1 MAEPGGREHAGR
13 RFEGEVGM
21 APPVGRRPVWWCWRR
36 APSSR
41 AAAALPN
48 VAWVTGAP
56 LGPSP
61 PLRDGHRGGVATSLS
76 CRRSPGRRA
85 DPWVSRKLVA
95 GWGAC
100 QLPRGPRGPVCLSG
114 CASGVRS
121 RGPQGAAGR
130 EVWAGTSDLRHG
142 GAPSIPPGTRRFMLR
157 CLNGRRRMGPTE
169 ARGLPA
175 RVWGVESPL
184 RHHRILGW
192 SADPRHGFLSPP
204 RRRRCAAAAP
214 RTSGAPQ
221 GVPRRRPAGGRD
233 QR

>member
-1 MAEPGGREHAGR
+1 MAEPGGRGHAGR
-13 RFEGEVGM
+13 RFEGEVGL
-21 APPVGRRPVWWCWRR
+21 APPVGAGPCGGAGVGCHPPGPPRRSRVWQG
-36 APSSR
+36 SR
-41 AAAALPN
+41 AHRLGLPRPCE
-48 VAWVTGAP
+48 TGHP
-56 LGPSP
+56 
-61 PLRDGHRGGVATSLS
+61 GGVASLS

-85 DPWVSRKLVA
+85 DPSVSRKLVA

-100 QLPRGPRGPVCLSG
+100 QLPRGPVCLSG

-130 EVWAGTSDLRHG
+130 EVWAGTSGLRHG
-142 GAPSIPPGTRRFMLR
+142 GAPLIPPGTRRFMLR
-157 CLNGRRRMGPTE
+157 CLNRPRRMGPTE